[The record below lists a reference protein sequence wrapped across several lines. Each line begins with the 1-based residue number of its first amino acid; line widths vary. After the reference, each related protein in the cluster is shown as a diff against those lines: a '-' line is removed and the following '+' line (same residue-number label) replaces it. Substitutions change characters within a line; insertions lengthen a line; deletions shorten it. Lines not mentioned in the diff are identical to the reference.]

1 MGEASVLHTTRGS
14 GSGQKIQS
22 LQGSTNHYYFPFGQA
37 NQNGCILLVFHKIK
51 IHPDV
56 PSATGIKSVFETFLV
71 DPQNTRTKIVSLEL
85 TLPDY

>member
-51 IHPDV
+51 IDPNSGSHLQQEFKK
-56 PSATGIKSVFETFLV
+56 TQTF
-71 DPQNTRTKIVSLEL
+71 S
-85 TLPDY
+85 